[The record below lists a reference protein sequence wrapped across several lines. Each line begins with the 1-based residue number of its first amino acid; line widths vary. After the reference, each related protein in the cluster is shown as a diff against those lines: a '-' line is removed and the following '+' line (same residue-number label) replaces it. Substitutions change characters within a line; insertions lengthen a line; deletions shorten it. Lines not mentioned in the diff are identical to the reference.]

1 MSGWP
6 KYLAEAVTEDGSPLS
21 VSQLNG
27 EDSDDSVIAETDDPN
42 SIDLPHHIFLVP
54 HEWVSFQSSSWPTL
68 VHIRSVCPKLKSSF
82 EFIPECSAHEARKH
96 PRVEILDETS
106 HQPKS
111 YPHREEADVGDLAA
125 KFVGQDPTCQHSDKV
140 ASKED
145 KLGMVANQIGN
156 VCDSPNSPTW
166 ATH

>member
-1 MSGWP
+1 M
-6 KYLAEAVTEDGSPLS
+6 L
-21 VSQLNG
+21 
-27 EDSDDSVIAETDDPN
+27 
-42 SIDLPHHIFLVP
+42 
-54 HEWVSFQSSSWPTL
+54 VSFPDLSQAVGQYRL
-68 VHIRSVCPKLKSSF
+68 VLFVKLKSSF
-82 EFIPECSAHEARKH
+82 EFIIPERAAHEARKH

-111 YPHREEADVGDLAA
+111 YPQREEADVGDLAA

-140 ASKED
+140 SSKED

-156 VCDSPNSPTW
+156 VCGSPNSPTW